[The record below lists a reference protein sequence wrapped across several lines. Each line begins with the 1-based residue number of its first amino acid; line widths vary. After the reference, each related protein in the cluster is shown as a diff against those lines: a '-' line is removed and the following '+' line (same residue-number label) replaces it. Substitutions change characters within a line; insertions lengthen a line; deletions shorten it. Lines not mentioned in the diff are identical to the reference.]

1 MKVNLS
7 LLSCFSTGNSNVEQ
21 NLTFL
26 IQSSKVFL
34 GIVVIAKPIKKQLL
48 LLSFDKKKV
57 FGKWNEYANGHW
69 ILKVIIIHC

>member
-48 LLSFDKKKV
+48 LLSFDKKK
-57 FGKWNEYANGHW
+57 FLENEMNMQM
-69 ILKVIIIHC
+69 VTES

>member
-7 LLSCFSTGNSNVEQ
+7 QLSCFSTGNSNVEQ
-21 NLTFL
+21 NL
-26 IQSSKVFL
+26 IQSSKVFFRY
-34 GIVVIAKPIKKQLL
+34 VVIAKPIKKQLL